1 MIVIEAARAKTLPAA
16 SALGK
21 RDLNRFLASAIEVL
35 GLTGEFS
42 VLLTGDEQL
51 RALNLQFRGKD
62 KPTDV
67 LSFPALAETALGGGD
82 LAISLETASA
92 QAADHGHTLQ
102 MEVKLL
108 ILHGLLH
115 LAGYDHERDKGQMRR
130 RETLLRKQF
139 DLPAGLVEAIE
150 ILRGV
155 DGIRFCHFEDG
166 DVVRHHLVQRVIR
179 AYDSFGRA
187 QRELPLNLREGAPA
201 KSAAKPQ

>member
-21 RDLNRFLASAIEVL
+21 RDLNRFLASVLEVL

-51 RALNLQFRGKD
+51 RALNLQFRGQD

-67 LSFPALAETALGGGD
+67 LSFPALAPTGGD
-82 LAISLETASA
+82 LAISFETAA
-92 QAADHGHTLQ
+92 VQAAEHGHTLQ
-102 MEVKLL
+102 MEIKILM
-108 ILHGLLH
+108 LHGLLH

-139 DLPAGLVEAIE
+139 DLPAGLVERTRQR
-150 ILRGV
+150 RGP
-155 DGIRFCHFEDG
+155 
-166 DVVRHHLVQRVIR
+166 
-179 AYDSFGRA
+179 S
-187 QRELPLNLREGAPA
+187 
-201 KSAAKPQ
+201 S

>member
-21 RDLNRFLASAIEVL
+21 RDLNRFLARAIEVL

-51 RALNLQFRGKD
+51 RALNVQFRGKD

-67 LSFPALAETALGGGD
+67 LSFPALAETAHGGGD
-82 LAISLETASA
+82 LAISLETASV

-115 LAGYDHERDKGQMRR
+115 LAGYDHECDKGQMRR

-139 DLPAGLVEAIE
+139 DLPAGLVERAPRRRSRKE
-150 ILRGV
+150 RQRRG
-155 DGIRFCHFEDG
+155 
-166 DVVRHHLVQRVIR
+166 
-179 AYDSFGRA
+179 S
-187 QRELPLNLREGAPA
+187 
-201 KSAAKPQ
+201 SS

>member
-21 RDLNRFLASAIEVL
+21 RDLNRFLASAIKAL

-51 RALNLQFRGKD
+51 RALNHQFRGKD

-67 LSFPALAETALGGGD
+67 LSFPALAEAAEGGGD
-82 LAISLETASA
+82 LAISLETAWK
-92 QAADHGHTLQ
+92 QALEHGHTLQ
-102 MEVKLL
+102 MEVKIL

-115 LAGYDHERDKGQMRR
+115 LAGYDHEHDQGQMRR

-139 DLPAGLVEAIE
+139 GLPAGLVERTRPR
-150 ILRGV
+150 RG
-155 DGIRFCHFEDG
+155 GK
-166 DVVRHHLVQRVIR
+166 L
-179 AYDSFGRA
+179 
-187 QRELPLNLREGAPA
+187 
-201 KSAAKPQ
+201 